1 MGFRNN
7 MKAVF
12 ISIVI
17 LFVEKYMNILRDVK
31 CGLVIKIV

>member
-17 LFVEKYMNILRDVK
+17 LFVEKYMNILRGVK